1 MRITIAVTTALL
13 AASATAP
20 ALASPCGEQIA
31 TIERRLDSPG
41 AATVTGSTG
50 TQTGSPRALPTP
62 PGGQPSDPSV
72 TPSPDKIAQARDLI
86 AKARAQDKA
95 GQTDACESTMSQAK
109 TLIGALP

>member
-13 AASATAP
+13 AAGVITPAVAT
-20 ALASPCGEQIA
+20 PCAEQIA
-31 TIERRLDSPG
+31 TIERRLDSTG
-41 AATVTGSTG
+41 AASVTGSTG

-72 TPSPDKIAQARDLI
+72 KPDPQKIAQARDLI
-86 AKARAQDKA
+86 AKAREQDKA
-95 GQTDACESTMSQAK
+95 GKADACEDTMTQAK